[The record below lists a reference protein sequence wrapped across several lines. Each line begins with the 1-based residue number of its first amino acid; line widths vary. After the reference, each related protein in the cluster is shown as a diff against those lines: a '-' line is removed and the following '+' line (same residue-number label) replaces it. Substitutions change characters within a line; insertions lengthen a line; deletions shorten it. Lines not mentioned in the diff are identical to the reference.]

1 MVQPGDGIEL
11 PLSGIKSAKKSIEIV
26 ILRINQSEIEVA
38 LEEAVSRG
46 VAMQAL
52 IAYTNRQ
59 GEKPFQMDSIP
70 RRASSPSF

>member
-1 MVQPGDGIEL
+1 
-11 PLSGIKSAKKSIEIV
+11 
-26 ILRINQSEIEVA
+26 
-38 LEEAVSRG
+38 
-46 VAMQAL
+46 MQAL